1 MKLKE
6 GENMKIE
13 KAKMNNSFS
22 LEDLRKAFQMNTFRQ
37 ELIDLYMQGWL
48 DRDWRIGRDKA
59 DEKAEMYADQIMKKY
74 KL

>member
-1 MKLKE
+1 MAQKTDETLNQASCQTAIS
-6 GENMKIE
+6 GSSI
-13 KAKMNNSFS
+13 
-22 LEDLRKAFQMNTFRQ
+22 QMNTFRQ

-48 DRDWRIGRDKA
+48 DRDWKIGEDEA

>member
-1 MKLKE
+1 M
-6 GENMKIE
+6 ENETTTKHDS
-13 KAKMNNSFS
+13 ANS
-22 LEDLRKAFQMNTFRQ
+22 DLGAVSSSSIQMNTFRQ

-48 DRDWRIGRDKA
+48 DRDWKISEDEA

>member
-1 MKLKE
+1 MKNESSKQAQ
-6 GENMKIE
+6 NQ
-13 KAKMNNSFS
+13 A
-22 LEDLRKAFQMNTFRQ
+22 LRKTDVSGSSIQMNTFRQ

-48 DRDWRIGRDKA
+48 DRDWKIGEDEA

>member
-1 MKLKE
+1 MKNKSTELAQNPPFCKTDVSSSS
-6 GENMKIE
+6 I
-13 KAKMNNSFS
+13 
-22 LEDLRKAFQMNTFRQ
+22 QMNTFRQ

-48 DRDWRIGRDKA
+48 DRDWKIGEDEA